1 MTFKALVVSEN
12 KGGEYISEIRQRQL
26 DDLPPGEVLIKVQY
40 SSLNFKDAL
49 SATGNKGVSRHYPH
63 TPGIDAAGIVEQ
75 SQSSRYKVGDEVL
88 VTGFDLGMNTPGG
101 FSEYIRVPADWPV
114 KCPNTLDLEEAM
126 ALGTAGLTAG
136 LCVDSLLQV
145 GITPDFGPV
154 LVTGACGGVGSI
166 SVALLSQLG
175 FEVQACTGRL
185 ENEDYLRKLGA
196 KTIVPRSLMLEGTD
210 KALLK
215 EQWGGVVDTV
225 GGDILFNAIKSTRYG
240 GSVSC
245 CGMAASSELAGTVF
259 PFILRG
265 VNLLGID
272 SVNLPL
278 EFREYIWGQFAVPWR
293 LKNLKQIVSEI
304 ELDQLPESFE
314 KILSG
319 NIQGRLVVRI

>member
-1 MTFKALVVSEN
+1 MTFKSLVVSEN
-12 KGGEYISEIRQRQL
+12 EAGGYISEVCQRQF
-26 DDLPPGEVLIKVQY
+26 DDLPDGEVLIKVQY

-49 SATGNKGVSRHYPH
+49 SATGNKGVTRNYPH

-75 SQSSRYKVGDEVL
+75 SQSSLYQEGDQVL
-88 VTGFDLGMNTPGG
+88 VTGFDLGMNTSGG
-101 FSEYIRVPADWPV
+101 FSEYIRVPADWV
-114 KCPNTLDLEEAM
+114 VRCPNTLGLEEAM

-154 LVTGACGGVGSI
+154 LVTGSSGGVGSI
-166 SVALLSQLG
+166 SIALLSQLG
-175 FEVQACTGRL
+175 FEVNACTGRV
-185 ENEDYLRKLGA
+185 ENEEYLKKLGA
-196 KTIVPRSLMLEGTD
+196 EKIIPRSLLMEGTD
-210 KALLK
+210 KPLLK

-245 CGMAASSELAGTVF
+245 CGMAASSELSGTVF

-278 EFREYIWGQFAVPWR
+278 EFREYIWEQFAVPWR
-293 LKNLKQIVSEI
+293 LKNLKQIVREI
-304 ELDQLPESFE
+304 DLEQLPENFG

-319 NIQGRLVVRI
+319 NNQGRLVVRI